1 MGERTSPSA
10 RYGKIDEHYAAQL
23 ATCPADD
30 DGPIWMVNLM
40 SYRDRAEYADDRGSE
55 ISGREADDRYTPLG
69 PLAAIGAEI
78 VFAADVDTQFL
89 NPDPAWHRV
98 AVVKYPTRRSFVEM
112 STRADFQEL
121 HHHKEAGMA
130 HTFVIGCLP
139 MPDVPFAPQGA
150 VDWAAA
156 PHPPTPTDPYVQV
169 IHVLRFHDAQS
180 VDEMSR
186 YTDHAAKI
194 AVPHGVRISAWLRAE
209 GTIIGDGRTW
219 DQVRFNTFPSKQAFL
234 DVAFDPQRLK
244 AQAEHREVALADT
257 YTMILRPTLDRLHES
272 ITGERP
278 AELAR

>member
-10 RYGKIDEHYAAQL
+10 RYGQIDEHYAARL
-23 ATCPADD
+23 ATCPPDD

-40 SYRDRAEYADDRGSE
+40 SYRDRAEYPDGRASD

-78 VFAADVDTQFL
+78 VFVADVDTQFL
-89 NPDPAWHRV
+89 NPAPAWHRV

-139 MPDVPFAPQGA
+139 MPDVPFAPQDA
-150 VDWAAA
+150 VDWAAV
-156 PHPPTPTDPYVQV
+156 PHPPSIADPYVQV
-169 IHVLRFHDAQS
+169 IHVLRFYHAQS

-194 AVPHGVRISAWLRAE
+194 AVPHGVRISAWLQAE

-234 DVAFDPQRLK
+234 DVVFDPERLA

-257 YTMILRPTLDRLHES
+257 YTMILRPTLDRLHAS
-272 ITGERP
+272 IRGERP
-278 AELAR
+278 AELGR